1 MRTSF
6 SIPPPPA
13 ERARRARLPDG
24 RTEREQRGPA
34 PSGLRK
40 QGAREACAMC
50 AGADVLNF
58 LGFLCLHL
66 RVLVSH
72 NLNSN

>member
-24 RTEREQRGPA
+24 RTEQRGPA